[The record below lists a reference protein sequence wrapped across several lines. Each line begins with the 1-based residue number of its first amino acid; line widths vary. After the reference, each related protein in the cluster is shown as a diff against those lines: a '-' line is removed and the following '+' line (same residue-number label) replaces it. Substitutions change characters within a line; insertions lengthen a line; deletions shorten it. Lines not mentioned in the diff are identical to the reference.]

1 MSRICIEGG
10 RLIDPASGRDSP
22 GDLYIADGRI
32 VGLDVARKGF
42 EPDTVIDAA
51 HCLVFPGLI
60 DLRAR
65 LREPGAEH
73 KGDIRSESRAAAAGG
88 ITTLCLPPDTDPCVD
103 SAAVVE
109 LVHRCS
115 AHADGAQVETIGALT
130 AGLHGKHLSEM
141 AGLRAAGCI
150 AVSNAGRPLAST
162 QVMRRALEY
171 AADQELLVIIQP
183 NDPYLAD
190 GGCAHEGPVAL
201 RLGLPGIPEAA
212 ETAALARDLELLAQT
227 GARAHFTCLST
238 RRAVDMIGAAR
249 SAGLSVT
256 ADCAAHQLF
265 LCDRDVDGFNAL
277 CHVLPPLRDQRD
289 REGLRRA
296 ITDGELVAICS
307 DHQPHDTD
315 AKLAPFPATEP
326 GITAVE
332 TLLPLTLR
340 LVEEGLMSWSD
351 ALARVTVGPATVLG
365 LDTGRLEVG
374 AAADICV
381 FDPSPHWQLVAQEL
395 QSHGKNTPFGGWD
408 FRGKVRHTLLG
419 GQIIYSDNLRG

>member
-1 MSRICIEGG
+1 MNRIHIEGG
-10 RLIDPASGRDSP
+10 RLIDPDSGRDSP
-22 GDLYIADGRI
+22 GDLYIADGKI
-32 VGLDVARKGF
+32 IGLDIVPKGF
-42 EPDTVIDAA
+42 EPDSVIDAT

-60 DLRAR
+60 DLQAR

-73 KGDIRSESRAAAAGG
+73 KGTIRGESRAAAAGG
-88 ITTLCLPPDTDPCVD
+88 ITTLCLPPDTDPCID

-109 LVHRCS
+109 LVHRGS
-115 AHADGAQVETIGALT
+115 ANAGGARVETIGALT
-130 AGLHGKHLSEM
+130 AGLDGKHLSEM
-141 AGLRAAGCI
+141 ASLRAAGCI
-150 AVSNAGRPLAST
+150 AVSNAGRPIASS
-162 QVMRRALEY
+162 QVTRRTLEY
-171 AADQELLVIIQP
+171 AADQDLLVIIQP
-183 NDPYLAD
+183 TDPDLANE
-190 GGCAHEGPVAL
+190 GCAHEGPVAL

-249 SAGLSVT
+249 ASGLRVT
-256 ADCAAHQLF
+256 ADCAAHHLF

-296 ITDGELVAICS
+296 IADGALVAICS

-315 AKLAPFPATEP
+315 AKLAPFPSTEP
-326 GITAVE
+326 GISAVE

-340 LVEEGLMSWSD
+340 LAEEGLMSLSD
-351 ALARVTVGPATVLG
+351 ALARVTIGPAAVLG
-365 LDTGRLEVG
+365 LDSGRLALG
-374 AAADICV
+374 APADICI
-381 FDPSPHWQLVAQEL
+381 FDPQPHWQLLAQQL

-408 FRGKVRHTLLG
+408 FRGKVRQTLLG
-419 GQIIYSDNLRG
+419 GQVIYASPPG